1 MSTFTEQSGKTIS
14 EAFDEFNKK
23 NPRIYEL
30 FKSQVF
36 KAIRLGKKKI
46 SSKQLLGFIRW
57 EIFLQTQSDLFTTI
71 DGEKRVFKIND
82 AFTSRYVRVFI
93 DEFPEHENLFEV
105 RRLRS
110 V

>member
-30 FKSQVF
+30 FKGQVF

-71 DGEKRVFKIND
+71 DGEERVFKIND